1 MTGKEEKDHK
11 ISVIIPVFNE
21 ENCILEIYNK
31 VKEANIGNIKK
42 EIIIVD
48 DCSTDKTAERIKE
61 IKDKEVKILFH
72 EKNYGKGRAIRT
84 GLKEVTGDII
94 IIQDADL
101 EYDPNDFQI
110 LIKPILEGKAE
121 VVYGSRRL
129 NKENEQYAGLSYYV
143 GGIGLT
149 KITNMLYNSHLTD
162 EATGYKVFKT
172 ELLQSLN
179 LECERFEFCPEVTA
193 KVLRRKKN
201 IVEVPIN
208 YYPRSIKEG
217 KKIRFK
223 DGFEAVW
230 TLLKWRWKKF

>member
-1 MTGKEEKDHK
+1 MKKVS
-11 ISVIIPVFNE
+11 IIIPAYNE
-21 ENCILEIYNK
+21 ESTIAEIIKK
-31 VKEANIGNIKK
+31 VKEASIGRIQK
-42 EIIIVD
+42 EIIIID
-48 DCSTDKTAERIKE
+48 DCSTDRTREKLKE
-61 IKDKEVKILFH
+61 IKDNEVKIFFH

-84 GLKEVTGDII
+84 GVKEATGDII
-94 IIQDADL
+94 ITQDADL
-101 EYDPNDFQI
+101 EYDPNDFEK
-110 LIKPILEGKAE
+110 LIKPILENKAE

-129 NKENEQYAGLSYYV
+129 NKQNEQYTGLSYYI

-149 KITNMLYNSHLTD
+149 KITNLLYGAKLTD

-172 ELLQSLN
+172 ELLQDLN
-179 LECERFEFCPEVTA
+179 LECERFEFCPEITA